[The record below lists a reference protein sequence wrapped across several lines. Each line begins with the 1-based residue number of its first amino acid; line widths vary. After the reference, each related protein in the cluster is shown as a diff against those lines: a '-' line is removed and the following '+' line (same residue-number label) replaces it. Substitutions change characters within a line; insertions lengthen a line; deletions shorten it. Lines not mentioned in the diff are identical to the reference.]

1 MARLLPVLVLLALT
15 IYAIVDLAQS
25 RDENVPFMP
34 KWLWLFVVIF
44 VPAIGPLV
52 WIIAGYNAR
61 RTPQPR
67 DVPPDDN
74 EDWLR
79 RH

>member
-1 MARLLPVLVLLALT
+1 MARLLPALVLLALT

-25 RDENVPFMP
+25 RDEDVPFMP
-34 KWLWLFVVIF
+34 KWLWLFEVIF
-44 VPAIGPLV
+44 IPAVGPLL
-52 WIIAGYNAR
+52 WIIVGYGAR
-61 RTPQPR
+61 RAGPPR
-67 DVPPDDN
+67 EVPPDDN

>member
-25 RDENVPFMP
+25 HDENVPFMP

-44 VPAIGPLV
+44 IPAVGPVL
-52 WIIAGYNAR
+52 WIVASYNAR
-61 RTPQPR
+61 HAPPR
-67 DVPPDDN
+67 SDIPPDDN

>member
-15 IYAIVDLAQS
+15 IYAVVDLAQS
-25 RDENVPFMP
+25 PDEDVPFMP

-44 VPAIGPLV
+44 IPALGPLLWV
-52 WIIAGYNAR
+52 IISYGAR
-61 RTPQPR
+61 RRPPR
-67 DVPPDDN
+67 PDLPPDDN
-74 EDWLR
+74 DDWLR

>member
-1 MARLLPVLVLLALT
+1 MLVLLALT

-44 VPAIGPLV
+44 IPAIGPLL
-52 WIIAGYNAR
+52 WIVAGYGAR
-61 RTPQPR
+61 REPPR